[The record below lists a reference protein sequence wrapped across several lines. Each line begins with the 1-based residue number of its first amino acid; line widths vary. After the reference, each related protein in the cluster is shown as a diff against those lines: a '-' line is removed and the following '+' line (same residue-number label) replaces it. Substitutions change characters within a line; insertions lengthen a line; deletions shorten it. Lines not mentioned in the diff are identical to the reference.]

1 MAIEIQDLDHVV
13 LRVADMAR
21 ALRFYR
27 DVLGCREER
36 TILDGALVQLRAGRS
51 MIDLLDAT
59 VALGEVDA
67 ADAARVPNMDH
78 FALHIDPFDEEAL
91 RAHLQSHGVEPGQ
104 VERRYGAVGFSPSMY
119 IKDPDGNTVE
129 LKGPATP
136 GDDD

>member
-1 MAIEIQDLDHVV
+1 MV

-27 DVLGCREER
+27 DVLGCSEER

-51 MIDLLDAT
+51 MIDLLDT
-59 VALGEVDA
+59 SVALGEAGA
-67 ADAARVPNMDH
+67 ADAARAPNMDH
-78 FALHIDPFDEEAL
+78 FALHIDPFDEAAL
-91 RAHLQSHGVEPGQ
+91 RAHLKSHGVEPGP
-104 VERRYGAVGFSPSMY
+104 VERRYGAVGYGPSMY

-136 GDDD
+136 GEDD